1 MTTIHCQNC
10 GKEYQPGAAR
20 FCAKCGVSLPSH
32 PTLLDELK
40 SQPPAMN
47 GFVRFV
53 GGLSV
58 FISIIL
64 LFLFTI
70 WATNIYQ
77 TYAKV
82 EETGQESRINV
93 SGGFNFLP
101 VMDNRVEVLQVALLI
116 FSIGF
121 LLSLVFLVLG
131 EGIILVAQV
140 REEHSRTL
148 RLLQRMA
155 ILLVEKP

>member
-1 MTTIHCQNC
+1 MTIIHCQNC
-10 GKEYQPGAAR
+10 GKEHQPGVAR
-20 FCAKCGVSLPSH
+20 FCAKCGAPLPNQ

-58 FISIIL
+58 FTSIVL
-64 LFLFTI
+64 LFLFTV
-70 WATNIYQ
+70 WAANTYQ
-77 TYAKV
+77 TYARV
-82 EETGQESRINV
+82 EMGQESRIDI
-93 SGGFNFLP
+93 SDGFNILP
-101 VMDNRVEVLQVALLI
+101 VMDNRSEVLQVSLLI

-121 LLSLVFLVLG
+121 LLSLIFLVLG

-148 RLLQRMA
+148 RLVQRMA
-155 ILLVEKP
+155 ILLVDKP